1 MTASTNPGAVRCLNP
16 KCRTPLP
23 GIPLQMN
30 SLEIRET
37 RSHSAGDIGICA
49 ACGMIMIFTGFGNM
63 VRKPT
68 EAEAKDIGANEE
80 VMQIRETIINRLVK
94 PPSDMV

>member
-1 MTASTNPGAVRCLNP
+1 MTASTNVVRCLNP

-23 GIPLQMN
+23 GRPLQMN

-37 RSHSAGDIGICA
+37 RDQRAGDIGICA
-49 ACGMIMIFTGFGNM
+49 ACGMIMIFTGIGNM

-68 EAEAKDIGANEE
+68 ETEAKEIGANKE
-80 VMQIRETIINRLVK
+80 VMEIRDAILQRLVK
-94 PPSDMV
+94 EPPK